1 MSINQPTRVLS
12 VFCSGFLSEK
22 IGRKKTLIL
31 GSICQIL
38 GGLSVFF
45 SRSFTSLFVSV
56 GFCGFFMCLIDTA
69 KYSILS
75 EICLI
80 RFRDQLASIITFQRN
95 FGWLIGI
102 LLGLGK
108 YLKSIINIPIKVT
121 VMSENLRHFLQLFL
135 LDTTLLLFAFQVFS
149 FFFCVGFYQNPPFG

>member
-102 LLGLGK
+102 VLGLGK
-108 YLKSIINIPIKVT
+108 YLRSITNIVELPI
-121 VMSENLRHFLQLFL
+121 
-135 LDTTLLLFAFQVFS
+135 
-149 FFFCVGFYQNPPFG
+149 PPRPVLYPSLTCPLSVPYPSLTSPLPVS

>member
-80 RFRDQLASIITFQRN
+80 RFRDQLATIITFQRN

-102 LLGLGK
+102 VLGLGK
-108 YLKSIINIPIKVT
+108 YLRSITNIVELPV
-121 VMSENLRHFLQLFL
+121 
-135 LDTTLLLFAFQVFS
+135 
-149 FFFCVGFYQNPPFG
+149 PPRPVLYPSLTCPLSVPYPSLSNV

>member
-102 LLGLGK
+102 VLGLGK
-108 YLKSIINIPIKVT
+108 YLRSITNIVELPVPPRPILYPSLTCPLSVPYLSLT
-121 VMSENLRHFLQLFL
+121 V
-135 LDTTLLLFAFQVFS
+135 TLLSSTL
-149 FFFCVGFYQNPPFG
+149 

>member
-31 GSICQIL
+31 GSICQIS

-102 LLGLGK
+102 VLGLGK
-108 YLKSIINIPIKVT
+108 YLRSITNIVELPV
-121 VMSENLRHFLQLFL
+121 
-135 LDTTLLLFAFQVFS
+135 
-149 FFFCVGFYQNPPFG
+149 PPRPVLYPSLICPLSVPYPSLTSPLPVS

>member
-1 MSINQPTRVLS
+1 MSINQPTRVFS

-80 RFRDQLASIITFQRN
+80 RFRDQLATIITDVPIDFNADAIRMKPKN
-95 FGWLIGI
+95 EEKIISLFEELEFKTI
-102 LLGLGK
+102 LPRILGRRK
-108 YLKSIINIPIKVT
+108 
-121 VMSENLRHFLQLFL
+121 
-135 LDTTLLLFAFQVFS
+135 
-149 FFFCVGFYQNPPFG
+149 

>member
-102 LLGLGK
+102 VLGLGK
-108 YLKSIINIPIKVT
+108 YLRSITNIVELPV
-121 VMSENLRHFLQLFL
+121 
-135 LDTTLLLFAFQVFS
+135 
-149 FFFCVGFYQNPPFG
+149 PPRPVLYPSLTCPLSVPYPSLTSPLPVS

>member
-102 LLGLGK
+102 VLGLGK
-108 YLKSIINIPIKVT
+108 YLRSITNIVELPV
-121 VMSENLRHFLQLFL
+121 
-135 LDTTLLLFAFQVFS
+135 
-149 FFFCVGFYQNPPFG
+149 PPRPVLYPSLTCPLSVPHPSLTSPLPVS

>member
-12 VFCSGFLSEK
+12 VFCSGFLSENL
-22 IGRKKTLIL
+22 GRKKTLIL

-102 LLGLGK
+102 VLGLGK
-108 YLKSIINIPIKVT
+108 YLRSITNIVELPV
-121 VMSENLRHFLQLFL
+121 
-135 LDTTLLLFAFQVFS
+135 
-149 FFFCVGFYQNPPFG
+149 PPRPVLYPSLICPLSVPYPSLTSPLPVS